1 MNLVRTVAD
10 LWRDAD
16 SRTRLRF
23 GAVLILLL
31 ALTLAWSALASVTG
45 RVERARTAREKVLKE
60 LMPLKAAYRAA
71 KQSSDQLGGRMAA
84 LRPDDSPAKVLEE
97 IGIKGK
103 GLKITS
109 VKGEERSGILED
121 AADVRIEGLTGNE
134 ALNLLYRI
142 EKGSRPMVLKK
153 ATLRVRYDDPS
164 RFDLA
169 MVVALLKPAPGTAK

>member
-1 MNLVRTVAD
+1 MNYLHTLAD

-16 SRTRLRF
+16 SRTRLRL
-23 GAVLILLL
+23 GALLILLL
-31 ALTLAWSALASVTG
+31 ALALAWSALSGMAG
-45 RVERARTAREKVLKE
+45 RMERSRTAREKVLRE
-60 LMPLKAAYRAA
+60 LMPLKVAYRAA
-71 KQSSDQLGGRMAA
+71 KQSSDQLGGRLAA
-84 LRPDDSPAKVLEE
+84 LRPDDSPAKILEE

-103 GLKITS
+103 GLKVAS
-109 VKGEERSGILED
+109 VKGEERSGIIED

-169 MVVALLKPAPGTAK
+169 MVVALLKPVPGTAK